1 MAWDLHD
8 DKYQHTTRFLLEVNR
23 SILPQHDDPF
33 RDKIPVID
41 PLLDLYKEEGQPNE
55 RRANTGYVD
64 HLANT

>member
-1 MAWDLHD
+1 
-8 DKYQHTTRFLLEVNR
+8 VNR

-33 RDKIPVID
+33 QDKIPVID